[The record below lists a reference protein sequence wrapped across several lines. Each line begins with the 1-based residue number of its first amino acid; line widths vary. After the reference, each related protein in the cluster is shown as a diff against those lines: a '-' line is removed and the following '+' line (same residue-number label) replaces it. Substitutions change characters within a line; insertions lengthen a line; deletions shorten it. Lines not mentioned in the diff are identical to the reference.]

1 MNYDNLTRAELIY
14 IRMECDKS
22 LLFFTR
28 FWFRVLRGSKFI
40 INDHHQIIADHLKL
54 IEEYKLLLLNI
65 NIPPR
70 FSKTEI
76 AAVNFIARGIG
87 MNPASNWLYITAS
100 DELRAQTSVSIRD
113 IVQHPYFK
121 IMYGVDLKRDQNGK
135 NLWRTNKG
143 GGLKTATI
151 FGQITGFGAGQM
163 IQHNDELTDFIRDF
177 EGCIVMD
184 DINKIDDSSL
194 ENSTNEKVSRVMLN
208 TVLSRVNS
216 KDTPIVNIQQRAGN
230 SDATAILQNYFENDQ
245 DKVKFLVMPVV
256 YPDGRL
262 LWEWKCGHA
271 EIERLRNKSAST
283 FETQYMQNP
292 TPLEGLLLPIQSLQF
307 DDLSRINPQAVPYRF
322 AVGDP
327 ADQGGDKF
335 STVFIHLS
343 DSGAGVKCYVRKV
356 LHNTHGIMQNTPRIT
371 QNCSALMIDEV
382 FIESN
387 GVGTAAVVD
396 LKHTLR
402 QGGGTKLTPFPST
415 EQKEVRI
422 LSNFEFI
429 RDYFVF
435 DINYKDD
442 PEYRAFIS
450 DLTGYIAGDDRQNK
464 HKKDA
469 IDVLSTAA
477 QIVKIKFS
485 KIIY

>member
-1 MNYDNLTRAELIY
+1 MQIPIHRKYKGLFQLFNPEYHPEVDTVIVTGGRSSGKSYSVAIHSVVALTSYKWSVLYTRYTNMSIEDSVKPEVSDKVELLGYQSMVKDTQTHIECGNDRIAFKGIKTGSGVQTASLKSLQGFNCFVVDEAEELPDYKTFKKVFYSIRSSVKRNLTILILNPTSKQHWIYEEFFEKRGIEGGFNGVHENVMY
-14 IRMECDKS
+14 IHTSYLD
-22 LLFFTR
+22 
-28 FWFRVLRGSKFI
+28 VDPKFI
-40 INDHHQIIADHLKL
+40 PDNIRKDYERLKQSNPD
-54 IEEYKLLLLNI
+54 EYEN
-65 NIPPR
+65 
-70 FSKTEI
+70 
-76 AAVNFIARGIG
+76 
-87 MNPASNWLYITAS
+87 
-100 DELRAQTSVSIRD
+100 
-113 IVQHPYFK
+113 
-121 IMYGVDLKRDQNGK
+121 
-135 NLWRTNKG
+135 
-143 GGLKTATI
+143 
-151 FGQITGFGAGQM
+151 
-163 IQHNDELTDFIRDF
+163 
-177 EGCIVMD
+177 IVMGGWV
-184 DINKIDDSSL
+184 
-194 ENSTNEKVSRVMLN
+194 EN
-208 TVLSRVNS
+208 
-216 KDTPIVNIQQRAGN
+216 P
-230 SDATAILQNYFENDQ
+230 
-245 DKVKFLVMPVV
+245 
-256 YPDGRL
+256 
-262 LWEWKCGHA
+262 
-271 EIERLRNKSAST
+271 
-283 FETQYMQNP
+283 
-292 TPLEGLLLPIQSLQF
+292 EGILLPRTALQF
-307 DDLSRINPQAVPYRF
+307 DDLSKLDPSTCLYRF

-356 LHNTHGIMQNTPRIT
+356 LHNTYGIMQNTPRIV
-371 QNCSALMIDEV
+371 QNCSDLMIDEV

-442 PEYRAFIS
+442 PEYRAFIA
-450 DLTGYIAGDDRQNK
+450 DLTGYVAGDDRQNK

-485 KIIY
+485 KNIY